1 MAEGVIL
8 AIDGGATRTRC
19 LAVDR
24 AGSVLGRC
32 DAGPANHLL
41 TDAAVVRNSLMAAI
55 DGALAAAGLPRSAVR
70 CVAAGLAGVDHDGA
84 GAEAAR
90 ELFDDLDD
98 AVFAIAGD
106 MVIAHL
112 AAFEGD
118 PGVLALAGTG
128 SAIFGIGPDGRGIK
142 AGGWGPLF
150 GNEGSAY
157 RIGRDALTA
166 AARAHD
172 GAGPAT
178 SLVDAIV
185 THLELRDFRETV
197 AWAYGG
203 SVMDSSGVASL
214 APVVARSAE
223 AGDGVARAILETA
236 GQELAEGVAA
246 VAARLQLAAPLVSYQ
261 GPVLETCAVAR
272 DAFIRRVAERLAG
285 ARVVAPRHP
294 PVMGAC
300 ALGRRALDWPPP
312 QIVAKNHT

>member
-1 MAEGVIL
+1 MAQGVIL

-24 AGSVLGRC
+24 AGSVVGRG
-32 DAGPANHLL
+32 DGGPANHLL
-41 TDAAVVRNSLMAAI
+41 ADAAVVRRSLMEAV

-70 CVAAGLAGVDHDGA
+70 CVAAGLAGVDYDGA
-84 GAEAAR
+84 GAEEAR

-98 AVFAIAGD
+98 AVFTIAGD

-128 SAIFGIGPDGRGIK
+128 SAIFGIGHDGRGIK

-157 RIGRDALTA
+157 RIGRDGLAA
-166 AARAHD
+166 AARAYD
-172 GAGPAT
+172 GAAPAT

-185 THLELRDFRETV
+185 AHLELRDFRETV

-203 SVMDSSGVASL
+203 VMDSSGVASL

-223 AGDGVARAILETA
+223 AGDGVARGILETA

-246 VAARLQLAAPLVSYQ
+246 VAARLQLEAPIISYQ

-272 DAFIRRVAERLAG
+272 DAFVRRVAERLAG
-285 ARVVAPRHP
+285 AHVAAPRHP
-294 PVMGAC
+294 PVMGAWV
-300 ALGRRALDWPPP
+300 LGRRTLNW
-312 QIVAKNHT
+312 